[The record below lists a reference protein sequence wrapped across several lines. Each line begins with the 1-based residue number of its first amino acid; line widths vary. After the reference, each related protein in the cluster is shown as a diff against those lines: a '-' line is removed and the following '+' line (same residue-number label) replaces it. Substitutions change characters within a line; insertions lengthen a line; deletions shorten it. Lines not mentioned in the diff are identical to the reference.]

1 MPDRRTDPRAE
12 VDLEVHY
19 RTAQE
24 FLSAYARNISGGGMY
39 IRSQQSLPLNQAVR
53 VRFTLPGVAHKF
65 EIRGI
70 VVWSNPAPSR
80 SSFPSGMAVK
90 FTEIDPKSQKIISD
104 FVNKVTGTSST
115 PASTPPQKPP
125 EA

>member
-1 MPDRRTDPRAE
+1 MTDRRVEPRAE

-39 IRSQQSLPLNQAVR
+39 IRTQQSLPLNQAVR
-53 VRFTLPGVAHKF
+53 VRFTLPGIAHKF

-104 FVNKVTGTSST
+104 FVNKVTGTSAS
-115 PASTPPQKPP
+115 PAQKPP

>member
-1 MPDRRTDPRAE
+1 MTDRRAEPRAE

-53 VRFTLPGVAHKF
+53 VRFTLPAVAHKF

-90 FTEIDPKSQKIISD
+90 FTEIDPKSQKLISD
-104 FVNKVTGTSST
+104 FVNKVTGTSSPT
-115 PASTPPQKPP
+115 AQKPP

>member
-1 MPDRRTDPRAE
+1 MTDRRAEPRAE

-39 IRSQQSLPLNQAVR
+39 IRTQQSLPLNQAVR
-53 VRFTLPGVAHKF
+53 VRFTLPGVAHTF

-104 FVNKVTGTSST
+104 FVNKVTGTSSPT
-115 PASTPPQKPP
+115 TQKRP

>member
-1 MPDRRTDPRAE
+1 MTDRRVEPRAE

-39 IRSQQSLPLNQAVR
+39 IRTQQSLPLNQAVR
-53 VRFTLPGVAHKF
+53 VRFTLPGVAHTF

-90 FTEIDPKSQKIISD
+90 FLEVDPKSRKLISD
-104 FVNKVTGTSST
+104 FVTKATGTSST
-115 PASTPPQKPP
+115 STPTSPQKPP
-125 EA
+125 ET